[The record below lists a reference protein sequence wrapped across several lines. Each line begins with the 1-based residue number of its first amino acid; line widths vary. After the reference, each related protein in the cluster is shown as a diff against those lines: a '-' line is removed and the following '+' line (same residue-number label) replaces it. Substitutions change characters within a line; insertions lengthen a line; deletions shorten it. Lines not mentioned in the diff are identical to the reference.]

1 MKRRSHLRTRKPWTF
16 FVIAL
21 CVVALSGVLVSN
33 TVAKEAQASKKEISV
48 ADAKAKLDAGEPIV
62 FLDVREPKE
71 FNAGHIP
78 KAVNVPEEYCE
89 LEVPL
94 AIPDPSSF
102 VIIYSDLEERSMNAL
117 KILHLTGYKNAVV
130 LAGGLQAWQKAG
142 YPVQK

>member
-1 MKRRSHLRTRKPWTF
+1 MNMRSDVGARKPWTF
-16 FVIAL
+16 FVTAL
-21 CVVALSGVLVSN
+21 CVVALSCLLASN
-33 TVAKEAQASKKEISV
+33 AVAKEAQASKKEISV

-62 FLDVREPKE
+62 FLDVREPKD

-78 KAVNVPEEYCE
+78 KAVNVQEEYCE

-102 VIIYSDLEERSMNAL
+102 VIIYSDLEEKSMNAL

-130 LAGGLQAWQKAG
+130 LAGGLEAWQKAG
-142 YPVQK
+142 YPIQK